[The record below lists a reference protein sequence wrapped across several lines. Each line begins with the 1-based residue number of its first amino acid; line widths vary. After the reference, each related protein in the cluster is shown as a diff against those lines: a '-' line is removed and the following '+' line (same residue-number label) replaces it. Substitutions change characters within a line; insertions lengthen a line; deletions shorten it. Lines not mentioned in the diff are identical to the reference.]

1 MAMLSFMV
9 APLRVTIAR
18 SSLFGCLVGDHTNP
32 VRGMQEPIKGK
43 RLNSWLERLREED
56 AVVDYDY
63 NSAQGFIYRRR
74 KKGDLDDP
82 PIRPPK
88 KT

>member
-1 MAMLSFMV
+1 
-9 APLRVTIAR
+9 
-18 SSLFGCLVGDHTNP
+18 
-32 VRGMQEPIKGK
+32 MQEPIKGK

>member
-1 MAMLSFMV
+1 
-9 APLRVTIAR
+9 
-18 SSLFGCLVGDHTNP
+18 
-32 VRGMQEPIKGK
+32 MQEPIKGK

-74 KKGDLDDP
+74 KKGDLYDP
-82 PIRPPK
+82 PVRPLK